1 MTICLVL
8 WSLPCKKQ
16 MCVEADWT
24 SDWRAPRRRL
34 ARLSLFRS
42 LIEWLLSS
50 RTTTGEKS
58 PFRSW
63 ARSDLSATSHSR
75 HTTELLDRRLSMEF
89 QLTLRDSRMCVREK
103 ARNGRQSSTMHPPD
117 AKSSEGARKIWTNSL
132 PEISRGSPI
141 PMTSPDKQQLWWDT
155 DILHRFNNSAFSI
168 LERICL
174 STRNEEL

>member
-1 MTICLVL
+1 
-8 WSLPCKKQ
+8 

-34 ARLSLFRS
+34 VRLSLFRS
-42 LIEWLLSS
+42 LTEQLLSS

-75 HTTELLDRRLSMEF
+75 HTTELLDLRLSMEF
-89 QLTLRDSRMCVREK
+89 QLTLRDSRMCAREK

-117 AKSSEGARKIWTNSL
+117 AKSSEGVRKIWTNSL
-132 PEISRGSPI
+132 PEISRGLPI
-141 PMTSPDKQQLWWDT
+141 PMTSPDKQQPWGET
-155 DILHRFNNSAFSI
+155 DILHSNNNSAFSI
-168 LERICL
+168 LDWKFVCPLEMK
-174 STRNEEL
+174 NYKQ